1 MHYPPESTSIMFIV
15 QILASILQS
24 KDKENLKKQLLLFCH
39 GTVNEEDAIA
49 HKLLGKEFENQ
60 LEMLRDLT
68 AKALPSSEIS
78 EVELISYKLL
88 ITSIFLTLI
97 FYS

>member
-1 MHYPPESTSIMFIV
+1 MHYPPETSSVMFIV
-15 QILASILQS
+15 RILASILQS

-49 HKLLGKEFENQ
+49 HKLLGKEFESQ

-68 AKALPSSEIS
+68 TKALPSSEIS
-78 EVELISYKLL
+78 EVP
-88 ITSIFLTLI
+88 
-97 FYS
+97 